1 MKNNITKILVLL
13 LSIAFTGCVG
23 RMLPGRMY
31 ATAIGNTLQFQ
42 IQTSYGNGRMEAYD
56 PKTDERFSGEY
67 SGFYKGQNSVYG
79 SVGGTGVA
87 LIQPPTGA
95 NAFGILVG
103 DKGRTIR
110 LYFEIKPGIRP
121 TGYGVGSDQNGNRYE
136 VFF

>member
-1 MKNNITKILVLL
+1 MKTNVTKTLL
-13 LSIAFTGCVG
+13 LILTFAFAGCAG

-31 ATAIGNTLQFQ
+31 AIPTGNTLQFQ

-56 PKTDERFSGEY
+56 AKTGERFTGEY
-67 SGFYKGQNSVYG
+67 SGFYKGQSSAYG
-79 SVGGTGVA
+79 SVGGAGVA
-87 LIQPPTGA
+87 LIQPPTGV

-110 LYFEIKPGIRP
+110 LYFEIEPGIRP
-121 TGYGVGSDQNGNRYE
+121 TGYGIGSDQNGNRYE